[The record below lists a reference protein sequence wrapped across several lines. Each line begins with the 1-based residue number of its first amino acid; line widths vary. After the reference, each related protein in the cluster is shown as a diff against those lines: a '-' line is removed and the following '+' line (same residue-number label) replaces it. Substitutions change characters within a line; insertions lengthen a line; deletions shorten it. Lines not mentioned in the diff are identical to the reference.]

1 MFTLW
6 LIVAVVL
13 FGVSS
18 YCIGRFDPDAH
29 GDPSSLLWIG
39 FFGSIFW
46 PGVLL
51 IVVICTPFI
60 GLFWLGDRARQK
72 KREAAAKAAVGNQ

>member
-6 LIVAVVL
+6 LIIAVIL
-13 FGVSS
+13 FGVSA
-18 YCIGRFDPDAH
+18 YCIGRFDPDAN
-29 GDPSSLLWIG
+29 GDPAGLLWIG

-46 PGVLL
+46 P
-51 IVVICTPFI
+51 IVILVVGIGAPFV

-72 KREAAAKAAVGNQ
+72 KREAKQAAKDK